1 MSRFAGRSCDR
12 VYFLFLVSHIPAT
25 LMMDAQA
32 VYPKWLVPGALES
45 FGKWYIGLF
54 RDPVMTGVLT
64 RDGSMDFMMPF
75 FYLEVVF
82 QLPCFVLGA
91 MGLWRSR
98 NALGETERSVL
109 TDQAPI
115 SRGLSLT
122 QDDKR
127 VWPLLV
133 AYGASTATTLLP
145 VLQSLLWDTNTSPP
159 LTTFE
164 LASLLSC
171 YIPYLVVP
179 LMMAVD
185 LGLRLTKLIGGGVR
199 KKV

>member
-1 MSRFAGRSCDR
+1 MMSRFAGRSCDR

-91 MGLWRSR
+91 MGLWR
-98 NALGETERSVL
+98 N
-109 TDQAPI
+109 
-115 SRGLSLT
+115 
-122 QDDKR
+122 DKR